1 MFNKEQFLII
11 ASMQNALQEK
21 TVGPDWKEKTLD
33 VGSAIYVEAAEAMNH
48 YGWEWWKKQSPDL
61 AQASIELVDILHFA
75 FTGLIQNTPAEFA
88 FEMLQNS
95 IDTIPADLAQALNEH
110 TFTDHCKAIG
120 ILGSQGYYG
129 QVIYH
134 TTLAAKVLGFD
145 SDYLFNRY
153 LGKNVLNSFRK
164 ANGYKE
170 GIYVKMWNGVEDN
183 VYLEGILKSFTD
195 RNEVPTPA
203 QIESELNKIYTNL
216 TVPTN

>member
-1 MFNKEQFLII
+1 
-11 ASMQNALQEK
+11 
-21 TVGPDWKEKTLD
+21 
-33 VGSAIYVEAAEAMNH
+33 
-48 YGWEWWKKQSPDL
+48 
-61 AQASIELVDILHFA
+61 
-75 FTGLIQNTPAEFA
+75 
-88 FEMLQNS
+88 
-95 IDTIPADLAQALNEH
+95 
-110 TFTDHCKAIG
+110 
-120 ILGSQGYYG
+120 
-129 QVIYH
+129 VIYH

-203 QIESELNKIYTNL
+203 QIESELNQIYTNL